1 MVYQFFLLLACSLG
15 VGKLESVEKYGR
27 LYCYDNAWA
36 DALLNNGFKPGG
48 IFGWGDVFTWTGFG

>member
-1 MVYQFFLLLACSLG
+1 MVYQFMLLLACTLG
-15 VGKLESVEKYGR
+15 KGVTDVEKYGR

-36 DALLNNGFKPGG
+36 DSLLNNGFKPGG

>member
-1 MVYQFFLLLACSLG
+1 MLLLACTLG
-15 VGKLESVEKYGR
+15 KGVTDVEKYGR

-36 DALLNNGFKPGG
+36 DSLLNNGFKPGG